1 MSGLLTRRALVLAAV
16 ESTPGVDA
24 NPTAAANAI
33 LAIEPAYSVDPTV
46 LERRIATPDLSPLPH
61 VIGRKLG
68 RISFQHE
75 VRGNGL
81 VQSGV
86 LGDAPRLATLLRMCG
101 FEAVALAAGVANM
114 VQTPVP
120 SPTNTGPAVTWAAA
134 GTLAGFVEPV
144 LFSIEI
150 TTGGASGTA
159 RASIFNN
166 NSAAAG
172 ATQTN
177 LTVTSGASPLSLGT
191 TGATIQPTW
200 TGALVA
206 GDVFT
211 VLVLPTGVTLRPR
224 SAGFE
229 TGTIYAFFDGLR
241 HRLTHAM
248 GTVSL
253 QAEAGNYPTMN
264 FEFSGNYVATD
275 DTAVPAN
282 PVFEQTLPQQVE
294 NAALTLNR
302 NVGLLSAG
310 FTLDMQNTVSPR
322 LSVNAADGYSGFR
335 LTARNPVGTISPE
348 ATLEASHPFWAD
360 MASGAQRPFF
370 ADMGGLR
377 GNSVCV
383 FAPRTQIAGL
393 TYGDREGL
401 RTYDV
406 NLAFKRGAAGD
417 DEVRIHFY

>member
-24 NPTAAANAI
+24 NPTAAANAL

-81 VQSGV
+81 VQSG
-86 LGDAPRLATLLRMCG
+86 LLADAPRIVALLRMCG
-101 FEAVALAAGVANM
+101 FEAVSVQGGAAAI
-114 VQTPVP
+114 VQTPIP
-120 SPTNTGPAVTWAAA
+120 GWANSGPTITWAPGGSAPGYA
-134 GTLAGFVEPV
+134 EPV
-144 LFSIEI
+144 MFTIEV

-159 RASIFNN
+159 RVSIFNN
-166 NSAAAG
+166 NAAVAG
-172 ATQTN
+172 PTQTN
-177 LTVTSGASPLSLGT
+177 LTATSGTSPLALGT
-191 TGATIQPTW
+191 TGLTIQPTW
-200 TGALVA
+200 TGNLVL
-206 GDVFT
+206 GDTFT
-211 VLVLPTGVTLRPR
+211 VLTLPNGVTLRPR
-224 SAGFE
+224 STGFE
-229 TGTIYAFFDGLR
+229 TGTIYAYFDGLM

-248 GTVSL
+248 GTFSL

-264 FEFSGNYVATD
+264 FEFSGNYVATT
-275 DTAVPAN
+275 DTAMPAN
-282 PVFEQTLPQQVE
+282 PVFEQTLPQQIE

-302 NVGLLSAG
+302 NTGLLAAG
-310 FTLDMQNTVSPR
+310 FTLDVQNTVSPR
-322 LSVNAADGYSGFR
+322 LSVNHADGYNGFR

-360 MASGAQRPFF
+360 MAVGAQRTFY
-370 ADMGGLR
+370 ADMGGTR
-377 GNSVCV
+377 GNSCLV
-383 FAPRTQIAGL
+383 FAPRTQIGGL
-393 TYGDREGL
+393 TYGDRDGL

-417 DEVRIHFY
+417 DELRIHFY